1 MHLPLCQY
9 PIHKAAIYKL
19 CQRSNLVS
27 RQDLNLQ
34 QFRPSNGSV
43 YQFRHGSIVGQMPS
57 TLGGSRTHK
66 IWFLRP
72 ARLPVSSQGHIG
84 MAGFE
89 PATFSSQSCR
99 ATKLRH
105 IPLVLLVGFE
115 PTHRLFLRQPPLP
128 IGLQE
133 HNLAALPGFE
143 PGISSFKARDV
154 ANYTTGQ

>member
-1 MHLPLCQY
+1 M
-9 PIHKAAIYKL
+9 
-19 CQRSNLVS
+19 V
-27 RQDLNLQ
+27 
-34 QFRPSNGSV
+34 
-43 YQFRHGSIVGQMPS
+43 
-57 TLGGSRTHK
+57 
-66 IWFLRP
+66 
-72 ARLPVSSQGHIG
+72 G

-105 IPLVLLVGFE
+105 IPLVLLTGVE
-115 PTHRLFLRQPPLP
+115 PVQNRLFLRQPPLP

-154 ANYTTGQ
+154 ASYTTGQ

>member
-1 MHLPLCQY
+1 MPEGLYDPNWY
-9 PIHKAAIYKL
+9 
-19 CQRSNLVS
+19 S

-34 QFRPSNGSV
+34 KFRPSNGSV
-43 YQFRHGSIVGQMPS
+43 YQFRHGSIS

-72 ARLPVSSQGHIG
+72 ARLPVSSQGQMVG

-105 IPLVLLVGFE
+105 IPLVLLTGVE
-115 PTHRLFLRQPPLP
+115 PVQNRLFLRQPPLP

-133 HNLAALPGFE
+133 HNLSAL
-143 PGISSFKARDV
+143 SFVKAELGR
-154 ANYTTGQ
+154 QES